1 MKESKIK
8 YNPALTV
15 KENAKLNGV
24 SLAAVRWHIKE
35 NHLDRRSERTQNLIA
50 DCREYLRKHPKATKT
65 ELHKKTG
72 YSLSTI
78 RIHWDYIS
86 GEKEWTNFD
95 SEKVEKN
102 LKKKQDTE
110 KRQKAYL
117 DKLPIEFIRD
127 YLKNREES
135 DEPKEADSP
144 LTPPKYE
151 LVKILD
157 GIEFK
162 PFEEFRIP
170 VKECIQFH
178 SKALPE
184 NKVLSNHYD
193 CIIRFRDCEFFS
205 LEQMFLGLTYSDSI
219 KIMREVMNANS
230 GIKAKKLCREKYAD
244 RRDWNFEEKR
254 YRIIALCHLYKYLS
268 VKEYRDRLRET
279 YPQTLVESPNGKDFH
294 FGMVQNL
301 ETNIFEGN
309 NCSGRTTM
317 IVRDMMLKLENE
329 AIKNRE
335 DELGRT
341 LNVDER
347 EAVVLEVCEEVRRK
361 YDTDKNVLRDS
372 RQLFK
377 FIEKENIPKIKKRR
391 PIPMEMPVIDRSH
404 RCLVLDF
411 DMTIFDTS
419 VDDAYRKCSGKKD
432 MDKAFELI
440 PEYKLYEGF
449 EEVFE
454 WCKNNRTKI
463 AILSGASKNLIETT
477 FSHFKIPYDVIIGY
491 QPYIEKPNPIL
502 GNMLMEKLNIREEQ
516 IVYVGDSLMDDVQA
530 RSSKFRFYGS
540 TWSGRENN
548 LFESKGIQA
557 INSPTDIIP
566 ILESIAIDETV
577 KTKASKVEV
586 PKKEVKE
593 AVKTDKKPKKINT
606 TIRCTD
612 THVYFYQ
619 NTPLSNWW
627 VSEPAIPYDNHTFTS
642 TESLFMY
649 LKAKVFRDDVMAER
663 IANAHYDDA
672 KKLGRL
678 IQNFSDEVWEREREN
693 AMYIAIKAKLAVD
706 EVFRD
711 TLLSEEYKG
720 KTFVEASPTDKVW
733 GIRRSISDAYQGKE
747 WRGLNL
753 LGKLLTELRDET
765 LGLIEPKKREIT
777 PINPD
782 EIKVKEPVKAVP
794 SKNTYSTDGVKV
806 RSILGGV
813 VGDIAGSSREGYSKN
828 VLSPRK
834 ILTAQSYFTDDS
846 ILTIAVADW
855 LNHQDKTTL
864 KDCLIEWHNRYP
876 NARFGKLF
884 DRFVETGEAQESN
897 GNGGAMRVA
906 PCGVLA
912 KTIEEA
918 VSLAE
923 QQCIVS
929 HTTDVAINGA
939 KAIAAAVFIA
949 KDGASKGKTDVE
961 IKQDVKSYVEEHYG
975 YNLNMT
981 LEEIQAQSVE
991 LAKQREAFRRDG
1003 IESPSYLNMSN
1014 AFLSCPMAIT
1024 AFLLGKNYEEAIR
1037 YALAMMG
1044 DADTIACMAGCI
1056 SAQVYGIPQQLIED
1070 ALVYLPIEMI
1080 DVLNEFE
1087 PENNFEPSGITPP
1100 VINKWTEK
1108 AETVVYGSGDEQ
1120 NENGGA
1126 ETIASRFNP
1135 HPRFGY
1141 AIPTIGKSIEEIQDG
1156 VNAFIEH
1163 AKNNPDMRFHVR
1175 KVGYDKAGYT
1185 VEQIAPLFSEART
1198 VRNILLPKTI
1208 IDVLN
1213 N

>member
-1 MKESKIK
+1 MRESKIQ
-8 YNPALTV
+8 YNPSLSV
-15 KENAKLNGV
+15 KENAKRNNV
-24 SLAAVRWHIKE
+24 TEAAIRYYIKV
-35 NHLDRRSERTQNLIA
+35 NNIDRRFDRTQNLIA
-50 DCREYLRKHPKATKT
+50 DCREYLRKHPKATKA

-95 SEKVEKN
+95 SEKIEKN

-135 DEPKEADSP
+135 GEPKEADSP

-335 DELGRT
+335 GELGRT
-341 LNVDER
+341 LTVDER
-347 EAVVLEVCEEVRRK
+347 EAVVLEVCEKVRRK

-391 PIPMEMPVIDRSH
+391 PTPMEMPVIDRSH

-449 EEVFE
+449 EEVFD

-463 AILSGASKNLIETT
+463 AVLSGASKNLIETT
-477 FSHFKIPYDVIIGY
+477 FAHFKIPYDVIIGY

-502 GNMLMEKLNIREEQ
+502 GNMLMEKLNLREEQ
-516 IVYVGDSLMDDVQA
+516 IVYVGDSLIDDIQA

-540 TWSGRENN
+540 TWSGREND
-548 LFESKGIQA
+548 LFETKGIPT
-557 INSPTDIIP
+557 IDNPTDIIP
-566 ILESIAIDETV
+566 LLEAISIEEPSETKPV
-577 KTKASKVEV
+577 AVVEKKPTKNKQA
-586 PKKEVKE
+586 KKAK
-593 AVKTDKKPKKINT
+593 ADKKPKKINT
-606 TIRCTD
+606 TIRCAD
-612 THVYFYQ
+612 KYAYFYQ
-619 NTPLSNWW
+619 DTPLSNWW
-627 VSEPAIPYDNHTFTS
+627 TSPPILHDGLSFLSSEGV
-642 TESLFMY
+642 FMY
-649 LKAKVFRDDVMAER
+649 EKAKGMGDEEYALKIHQADTDTSLTEKER
-663 IANAHYDDA
+663 FSKV
-672 KKLGRL
+672 KKLGKMCKWNEA
-678 IQNFSDEVWEREREN
+678 IYIEKREEW
-693 AMYIAIKAKLAVD
+693 MYTALTAKFRVDKA
-706 EVFRD
+706 FRD
-711 TLLSEEYKG
+711 VLMAEEYRG
-720 KTFVEASPTDKVW
+720 LTFVEASPWDKIW
-733 GIRRSISDAYQGKE
+733 GIKSRATQAILDNGESAWK
-747 WRGLNL
+747 GLNL
-753 LGKLLTELRDET
+753 LGKLLTRLRDE
-765 LGLIEPKKREIT
+765 
-777 PINPD
+777 
-782 EIKVKEPVKAVP
+782 
-794 SKNTYSTDGVKV
+794 
-806 RSILGGV
+806 
-813 VGDIAGSSREGYSKN
+813 
-828 VLSPRK
+828 
-834 ILTAQSYFTDDS
+834 
-846 ILTIAVADW
+846 
-855 LNHQDKTTL
+855 
-864 KDCLIEWHNRYP
+864 
-876 NARFGKLF
+876 
-884 DRFVETGEAQESN
+884 
-897 GNGGAMRVA
+897 
-906 PCGVLA
+906 
-912 KTIEEA
+912 
-918 VSLAE
+918 
-923 QQCIVS
+923 
-929 HTTDVAINGA
+929 
-939 KAIAAAVFIA
+939 
-949 KDGASKGKTDVE
+949 
-961 IKQDVKSYVEEHYG
+961 
-975 YNLNMT
+975 
-981 LEEIQAQSVE
+981 
-991 LAKQREAFRRDG
+991 
-1003 IESPSYLNMSN
+1003 
-1014 AFLSCPMAIT
+1014 
-1024 AFLLGKNYEEAIR
+1024 
-1037 YALAMMG
+1037 
-1044 DADTIACMAGCI
+1044 
-1056 SAQVYGIPQQLIED
+1056 
-1070 ALVYLPIEMI
+1070 MI
-1080 DVLNEFE
+1080 DE
-1087 PENNFEPSGITPP
+1087 PLDT
-1100 VINKWTEK
+1100 K
-1108 AETVVYGSGDEQ
+1108 
-1120 NENGGA
+1120 
-1126 ETIASRFNP
+1126 
-1135 HPRFGY
+1135 
-1141 AIPTIGKSIEEIQDG
+1141 
-1156 VNAFIEH
+1156 
-1163 AKNNPDMRFHVR
+1163 
-1175 KVGYDKAGYT
+1175 
-1185 VEQIAPLFSEART
+1185 
-1198 VRNILLPKTI
+1198 
-1208 IDVLN
+1208 
-1213 N
+1213 

>member
-1 MKESKIK
+1 MRESKIQ
-8 YNPALTV
+8 YNPSLSV
-15 KENAKLNGV
+15 KENAKRNNV
-24 SLAAVRWHIKE
+24 TEAAIRYYIKV
-35 NHLDRRSERTQNLIA
+35 NNIDRRFDRTQNLIA
-50 DCREYLRKHPKATKT
+50 DCREYLRKHPKATKA

-95 SEKVEKN
+95 SEKIEKN

-135 DEPKEADSP
+135 GEPKEADSP

-335 DELGRT
+335 GELGRT
-341 LNVDER
+341 LTVDER
-347 EAVVLEVCEEVRRK
+347 EAVVLEVCEKVRRK

-391 PIPMEMPVIDRSH
+391 PTPMEMPVIDRSH

-449 EEVFE
+449 EEVFD

-463 AILSGASKNLIETT
+463 AVLSGASKNLIETT
-477 FSHFKIPYDVIIGY
+477 FAHFKIPYDVIIGY

-502 GNMLMEKLNIREEQ
+502 GNMLMEKLNLREEQ
-516 IVYVGDSLMDDVQA
+516 IVYVGDSLIDDIQA

-540 TWSGRENN
+540 TWSGREND
-548 LFESKGIQA
+548 LFETKGIPT
-557 INSPTDIIP
+557 IDNPTDIIP
-566 ILESIAIDETV
+566 LLEAISIEEPSETKPV
-577 KTKASKVEV
+577 AVVEKKPTKNKQA
-586 PKKEVKE
+586 KKDK
-593 AVKTDKKPKKINT
+593 ADKKPKKINT
-606 TIRCTD
+606 TIRCAD
-612 THVYFYQ
+612 KYAYFYQ
-619 NTPLSNWW
+619 DTPLSNWW
-627 VSEPAIPYDNHTFTS
+627 TSPPILHDGLSFLSSEGV
-642 TESLFMY
+642 FMY
-649 LKAKVFRDDVMAER
+649 EKAKGMGDEEYALKIHQADTDTSLTEKER
-663 IANAHYDDA
+663 FSKV
-672 KKLGRL
+672 KKLGKKCKWNEA
-678 IQNFSDEVWEREREN
+678 IYIEKREEW
-693 AMYIAIKAKLAVD
+693 MYTALTAKFRVDKA
-706 EVFRD
+706 FRD
-711 TLLSEEYKG
+711 VLMAEEYRG
-720 KTFVEASPTDKVW
+720 LTFVEASPWDKIW
-733 GIRRSISDAYQGKE
+733 GIKSRATQAILDNGESAWK
-747 WRGLNL
+747 GLNL
-753 LGKLLTELRDET
+753 LGKLLTQLRDEM
-765 LGLIEPKKREIT
+765 IEGYKEQKQSEPSV
-777 PINPD
+777 
-782 EIKVKEPVKAVP
+782 IKSICGAV
-794 SKNTYSTDGVKV
+794 
-806 RSILGGV
+806 L
-813 VGDIAGSSREGYSKN
+813 GDISGSTREKSSKSVYTTDFDLFPPKSR
-828 VLSPRK
+828 P
-834 ILTAQSYFTDDS
+834 TDDS
-846 ILTIAVADW
+846 VLTVAIADW
-855 LNHQDKTTL
+855 LLHKDTITLADALRGWGKKYPRAGFGSGFRAYVKTGKDYNSDK
-864 KDCLIEWHNRYP
+864 
-876 NARFGKLF
+876 
-884 DRFVETGEAQESN
+884 N
-897 GNGGAMRVA
+897 GAAMRVSPA
-906 PCGVLA
+906 AIVATSLDEALALA
-912 KTIEEA
+912 KETAMPTHNSEEG
-918 VSLAE
+918 
-923 QQCIVS
+923 IR
-929 HTTDVAINGA
+929 GA
-939 KAIAAAVFIA
+939 QAIAASIFLVRDGIA
-949 KDGASKGKTDVE
+949 KGKAASD
-961 IKQDVKSYVEEHYG
+961 IKKEVKEYVENSFG
-975 YNLNMT
+975 YNLN
-981 LEEIQAQSVE
+981 QSIE
-991 LAKQREAFRRDG
+991 SIRERSKGYAEMKKAFRETGVPNPEFRQ
-1003 IESPSYLNMSN
+1003 MSD
-1014 AFLSCPMAIT
+1014 AAVSVPMAII
-1024 AFLLGKNYEEAIR
+1024 AFLEGDSYEQVLRIAISLG
-1037 YALAMMG
+1037 G
-1044 DADTIACMAGCI
+1044 DADTIGCMASSI
-1056 SAQVYGIPQQLIED
+1056 SVHLYGIPQELYKEGCSFIPED
-1070 ALVYLPIEMI
+1070 MQTILDEFDEKYL
-1080 DVLNEFE
+1080 F
-1087 PENNFEPSGITPP
+1087 
-1100 VINKWTEK
+1100 
-1108 AETVVYGSGDEQ
+1108 
-1120 NENGGA
+1120 
-1126 ETIASRFNP
+1126 
-1135 HPRFGY
+1135 
-1141 AIPTIGKSIEEIQDG
+1141 
-1156 VNAFIEH
+1156 
-1163 AKNNPDMRFHVR
+1163 
-1175 KVGYDKAGYT
+1175 
-1185 VEQIAPLFSEART
+1185 
-1198 VRNILLPKTI
+1198 
-1208 IDVLN
+1208 
-1213 N
+1213 

>member
-1 MKESKIK
+1 MRESKIQ
-8 YNPALTV
+8 YNPSLSVAQ
-15 KENAKLNGV
+15 NAKRNGV
-24 SLAAVRWHIKE
+24 SKAAIRYYIKV
-35 NHLDRRSERTQNLIA
+35 NHLDRRAERTQNLIA

-65 ELHKKTG
+65 ELHRKTG
-72 YSLSTI
+72 HSLSTI

-86 GEKEWTNFD
+86 GGKEWTNFD
-95 SEKVEKN
+95 SIKVEKN

-110 KRQKAYL
+110 ARQKAYL
-117 DKLPIEFIRD
+117 DRLSIEFIRE
-127 YLKNREES
+127 YLKNREELV
-135 DEPKEADSP
+135 EVISP

-170 VKECIQFH
+170 LKDCIQFH

-193 CIIRFRDCEFFS
+193 CIIRFRDCEFYS
-205 LEQMFLGLTYSDSI
+205 LEQMFLGLTYSDST
-219 KIMREVMNANS
+219 KILREVMNANS
-230 GIKAKKLCREKYAD
+230 GIKAKKLCKDKYAD
-244 RRDWNFEEKR
+244 KRDWDFEEKR

-279 YPQTLVESPNGKDFH
+279 YPQTLVECPNGKDYL
-294 FGMVQNL
+294 FGLVQNL

-317 IVRDMMLKLENE
+317 IVRDMMLQLENE
-329 AIKNRE
+329 AVVKRE
-335 DELGRT
+335 EEVGRI
-341 LNVDER
+341 LNAEER
-347 EAVVLEVCEEVRRK
+347 EEVVLQVCEEVRK
-361 YDTDKNVLRDS
+361 KFDNDKTVLKDS

-391 PIPMEMPVIDRSH
+391 PTPMEMPVIDRSH

-419 VDDAYRKCSGKKD
+419 VDDVYRKCSGPKD
-432 MDKAFELI
+432 MNKAFELI
-440 PEYKLYEGF
+440 PEYKLYDGF
-449 EEVFE
+449 RDVFE

-463 AILSGASKNLIETT
+463 AILSGASRNLIEKT
-477 FSHFKIPYDVIIGY
+477 FAHFNIPYDVIIGY

-502 GNMLMEKLNIREEQ
+502 GNMLMEKLNIREGQ
-516 IVYVGDSLMDDVQA
+516 IVYVGDSLTDDIQA
-530 RSSKFRFYGS
+530 RSSKFKFYGS

-548 LFESKGIQA
+548 LFESKGIQT

-577 KTKASKVEV
+577 KTKPSKVEV

-663 IANAHYDDA
+663 IANAHFDDA

-693 AMYIAIKAKLAVD
+693 AMYIAIKAKLTVD

-720 KTFVEASPTDKVW
+720 KIFVEASPTDKVW
-733 GIRRSISDAYQGKE
+733 GIRRSISDAYKGKE

-765 LGLIEPKKREIT
+765 LGLIEPKEREIT

-782 EIKVKEPVKAVP
+782 EIKTIEPVKAVP
-794 SKNTYSTDGVKV
+794 SKNTYSTDGVMV
-806 RSILGGV
+806 RSILGGII
-813 VGDIAGSSREGYSKN
+813 GDIAGSSREGYSKN

-846 ILTIAVADW
+846 ILTVAVADW
-855 LNHQDKTTL
+855 LNNQDKTTL
-864 KDCLIEWHNRYP
+864 KDYLIKWYNRYP
-876 NARFGKLF
+876 HAGFGEFFQKF
-884 DRFVETGEAQESN
+884 TETGEAQESN

-906 PCGVLA
+906 PCAVVA
-912 KTIEEA
+912 KSLEEA

-923 QQCIVS
+923 TQCIVS
-929 HTTDVAINGA
+929 HTTDIAKDGA

-949 KDGASKGKTDVE
+949 KDGASKGKTDTE
-961 IKQDVKSYVEEHYG
+961 IKQEVKLYVEENFG

-991 LAKQREAFRRDG
+991 LAKLREAERREG
-1003 IESPSYLNMSN
+1003 IKSPSYLNMSN
-1014 AFLSCPMAIT
+1014 AALSCPMAIT

-1044 DADTIACMAGCI
+1044 DADTIACMAGSI
-1056 SAQVYGIPQQLIED
+1056 SAQVYGIPQELVKD
-1070 ALVYLPIEMI
+1070 ALLYLPVEMI
-1080 DVLNEFE
+1080 EVLNDFE
-1087 PENNFEPSGITPP
+1087 TDNNFEPSGITPP
-1100 VINKWTEK
+1100 VISKWTEK
-1108 AETVVYGSGDEQ
+1108 GETVVYGSGEEE
-1120 NENGGA
+1120 NENGKF
-1126 ETIASRFNP
+1126 ETVASQYNKR
-1135 HPRFGY
+1135 PRKGY
-1141 AIPTIGKSIEEIQDG
+1141 GIPTINKSIDEIREA
-1156 VNAFIEH
+1156 VTSFIEY
-1163 AKNNPDMRFHVR
+1163 AKSNPDMRFHVR

-1185 VEQIAPLFSEART
+1185 VEQIAPLFKEART
-1198 VRNILLPKTI
+1198 VKNILLPQTM

-1213 N
+1213 S

>member
-35 NHLDRRSERTQNLIA
+35 NHLDRRFERTQNLIA
-50 DCREYLRKHPKATKT
+50 DCREYLRKHPKATKA

-102 LKKKQDTE
+102 LKKKQDRE

-477 FSHFKIPYDVIIGY
+477 FAHFKIPYDVIIGY

-548 LFESKGIQA
+548 LFESKGIQT

-566 ILESIAIDETV
+566 ILESIAIEEPSEA
-577 KTKASKVEV
+577 KPVEV
-586 PKKEVKE
+586 VE
-593 AVKTDKKPKKINT
+593 KKPTKKKQAKEDKAEKKSKKVNE

-612 THVYFYQ
+612 KYAYFYQ
-619 NTPLSNWW
+619 DTPLSNWW
-627 VSEPAIPYDNHTFTS
+627 TSPPILHDGHSFLSSEGV
-642 TESLFMY
+642 FMY
-649 LKAKVFRDDVMAER
+649 EKAKGMGDEEYALMIHQADTDTSLTEKER
-663 IANAHYDDA
+663 FSKV
-672 KKLGRL
+672 KKLGKKCKW
-678 IQNFSDEVWEREREN
+678 DEAIYIEKREEW
-693 AMYIAIKAKLAVD
+693 MYTALTAKFKVDKA
-706 EVFRD
+706 FRD
-711 TLLSEEYKG
+711 VLMAEEYRG
-720 KTFVEASPTDKVW
+720 LTFVEASPWDKIW
-733 GIRRSISDAYQGKE
+733 GIKSRATQAILDNGEAAWQ
-747 WRGLNL
+747 GLNL
-753 LGKLLTELRDET
+753 LGKLLTRLRDEM
-765 LGLIEPKKREIT
+765 IEKPL
-777 PINPD
+777 D
-782 EIKVKEPVKAVP
+782 
-794 SKNTYSTDGVKV
+794 
-806 RSILGGV
+806 
-813 VGDIAGSSREGYSKN
+813 
-828 VLSPRK
+828 
-834 ILTAQSYFTDDS
+834 
-846 ILTIAVADW
+846 
-855 LNHQDKTTL
+855 
-864 KDCLIEWHNRYP
+864 
-876 NARFGKLF
+876 
-884 DRFVETGEAQESN
+884 
-897 GNGGAMRVA
+897 
-906 PCGVLA
+906 A
-912 KTIEEA
+912 K
-918 VSLAE
+918 
-923 QQCIVS
+923 
-929 HTTDVAINGA
+929 
-939 KAIAAAVFIA
+939 
-949 KDGASKGKTDVE
+949 
-961 IKQDVKSYVEEHYG
+961 
-975 YNLNMT
+975 
-981 LEEIQAQSVE
+981 
-991 LAKQREAFRRDG
+991 
-1003 IESPSYLNMSN
+1003 
-1014 AFLSCPMAIT
+1014 
-1024 AFLLGKNYEEAIR
+1024 
-1037 YALAMMG
+1037 
-1044 DADTIACMAGCI
+1044 
-1056 SAQVYGIPQQLIED
+1056 
-1070 ALVYLPIEMI
+1070 
-1080 DVLNEFE
+1080 
-1087 PENNFEPSGITPP
+1087 
-1100 VINKWTEK
+1100 
-1108 AETVVYGSGDEQ
+1108 
-1120 NENGGA
+1120 
-1126 ETIASRFNP
+1126 
-1135 HPRFGY
+1135 
-1141 AIPTIGKSIEEIQDG
+1141 
-1156 VNAFIEH
+1156 
-1163 AKNNPDMRFHVR
+1163 
-1175 KVGYDKAGYT
+1175 
-1185 VEQIAPLFSEART
+1185 
-1198 VRNILLPKTI
+1198 
-1208 IDVLN
+1208 
-1213 N
+1213 